1 MNEFH
6 FVKAHIAQP
15 RRATPRM
22 RSGAEAGRTPCQWG
36 GSQEELPH
44 VRGQGQQPR
53 MPGWHGAGMNER
65 SYPSW
70 EVRGSSQEELPHVWG
85 QGRWLRVPGCDSAG
99 AAKRNYPTTEVRG
112 SGREELPLAQ
122 GQGQRL
128 GAANPRPRPGA
139 ATGRSNPTSKVQ
151 WLCGHRRA

>member
-1 MNEFH
+1 MSE
-6 FVKAHIAQP
+6 VRGRSREDPMPEGRRP
-15 RRATPRM
+15 RGVTPRLK
-22 RSGAEAGRTPCQWG
+22 SGAVAKNARLLSTGTVKSYP
-36 GSQEELPH
+36 SPKS
-44 VRGQGQQPR
+44 
-53 MPGWHGAGMNER
+53 GAAAKR
-65 SYPSW
+65 SYPPS
-70 EVRGSSQEELPHVWG
+70 
-85 QGRWLRVPGCDSAG
+85 
-99 AAKRNYPTTEVRG
+99 EVRG